1 MTLSNV
7 NENGWGTFRILR
19 ERMANK
25 LDYEPPKRKPLIL
38 TPRHVLAAIIIAVV
52 MVGIIMFLD
61 YLGQRLGIR
70 LLPHD

>member
-1 MTLSNV
+1 
-7 NENGWGTFRILR
+7 
-19 ERMANK
+19 MANK
-25 LDYEPPKRKPLIL
+25 LDYEPPKGKPLIL

-52 MVGIIMFLD
+52 MVCIIMFLD